1 VATVLTKLFNIVE
14 PDAAF
19 FGQKDAQQVAV
30 VRRMAADLFFDIE
43 IVVCP
48 TVRAPDGLALSSRNR
63 YLSAQERPRATA
75 LARSLET
82 GQEAVRRA
90 AGLEVVQRTMWDVLG
105 SEDGVQPDYAA
116 AVDPATF
123 GPPVP
128 GGHILLAVAARVGS
142 TRLIDNRLVDAAGQE
157 EG

>member
-1 VATVLTKLFNIVE
+1 
-14 PDAAF
+14 
-19 FGQKDAQQVAV
+19 
-30 VRRMAADLFFDIE
+30 M
-43 IVVCP
+43 
-48 TVRAPDGLALSSRNR
+48 
-63 YLSAQERPRATA
+63 
-75 LARSLET
+75 
-82 GQEAVRRA
+82 RRA
-90 AGLEVVQRTMWDVLG
+90 AGLEIVQRTMWDVLG